1 MNPSDP
7 LIQRFINEALAEDVG
22 TGDITTMAVI
32 PATARFHGVM
42 SARETMVTAG
52 LPIALEVFRKLD
64 PELRCEILVSDGDLV
79 EKGAVLARLTGS
91 AGGLLTAERTA
102 LNIVQH
108 LSGIATLTRSYVD
121 RIAGTG
127 ATLLDTRKTIPGL
140 RVLAKYAVRM
150 GGARNHRLRL
160 DSGALI
166 KDNHLAVCGG
176 IKEAVTRAKA
186 AGISPIEVEVETL
199 DEVKEAVEAGADML
213 LLDNMDIPT
222 LRLAVQLVNGRA
234 ETEASGGVKLE
245 NIRDIAL
252 TGVNFISV
260 GRITQS
266 APAVD
271 IGLDWIVGG

>member
-64 PELRCEILVSDGDLV
+64 PELRCEVLVSDGDLV

-102 LNIVQH
+102 LNILQH
-108 LSGIATLTRSYVD
+108 LSGIATLTRRYVD

-127 ATLLDTRKTIPGL
+127 AILLDTRKTIPGL

-176 IKEAVTRAKA
+176 IKEAVTRARA

-234 ETEASGGVKLE
+234 QTEASGGVKLE

-271 IGLDWIVGG
+271 IGLDWIVDG

>member
-64 PELRCEILVSDGDLV
+64 PELRCEVLVSDGDLV

-102 LNIVQH
+102 LNILQH
-108 LSGIATLTRSYVD
+108 LSGIATLTRRYVD

-176 IKEAVTRAKA
+176 IKEAVTRARA

-199 DEVKEAVEAGADML
+199 DEVEEAVEAGADML

-234 ETEASGGVKLE
+234 QTEASGGVKLE

-271 IGLDWIVGG
+271 IGLDWIVDG

>member
-7 LIQRFINEALAEDVG
+7 LIQRFINDALAEDVG

-42 SARETMVTAG
+42 SARETMVIAG

-64 PELRCEILVSDGDLV
+64 PEVRCEVLVSDGDLV
-79 EKGAVLARLTGS
+79 EEGAVLARLTGS

-108 LSGIATLTRSYVD
+108 LSGIATLTRRYVD
-121 RIAGTG
+121 RIADTG

-234 ETEASGGVKLE
+234 QTEASGGVKLE